1 MDWINILLGAG
12 IIWTCL
18 CRIKRM
24 SAAST
29 LATVRYSVSLLAAAG
44 LVLILS
50 ATVRP
55 HWHDAA
61 LTFLALAMLC
71 VQASTSRLWR
81 DRVPESFS
89 RPTPLDAIDSDWMT
103 HVSGGKR

>member
-1 MDWINILLGAG
+1 MDWINIMLGAG

-44 LVLILS
+44 LVLILA

-55 HWHDAA
+55 HWHDTA

-81 DRVPESFS
+81 HRVPEPFS
-89 RPTPLDAIDSDWMT
+89 RPGGLDEIDSDWLPSIT
-103 HVSGGKR
+103 GGKK

>member
-1 MDWINILLGAG
+1 MDWINILLGVG

-24 SAAST
+24 SASST

-44 LVLILS
+44 LVLILA
-50 ATVRP
+50 ATVNP

-61 LTFLALAMLC
+61 LTFLALSMLC
-71 VQASTSRLWR
+71 VQASTSHLWR
-81 DRVPESFS
+81 HRVPESFS
-89 RPTPLDAIDSDWMT
+89 RPGGLDEIDSDWLPSIT
-103 HVSGGKR
+103 GGKR